1 MKVKLKELSLTTI
14 NKLEK
19 LYYKEMSEWYNL
31 YADAYPGFQDIISLF
46 VDLND
51 EKTVRELDT
60 ANLISWIIICHR
72 PDCSERIIKKYI
84 DIINWDYISLYFKM
98 STEFVLK
105 YIDKITEDI
114 FDNPCYKKFPDSVKL
129 LLKQKFNK

>member
-14 NKLEK
+14 NKLERI
-19 LYYKEMSEWYNL
+19 YYKEMSEWYDL
-31 YADAYPGFQDIISLF
+31 YEYPGFQDIISLF

-51 EKTVRELDT
+51 EKTVRELGT

-105 YIDKITEDI
+105 HMDKITEDI

-129 LLKQKFNK
+129 LLKQKFDK

>member
-1 MKVKLKELSLTTI
+1 MKIKLKELSLTTI

-19 LYYKEMSEWYNL
+19 IYYKEMSEWYDL
-31 YADAYPGFQDIISLF
+31 HADEYPGFQDIISLF

-51 EKTVRELDT
+51 EETVRELDT
-60 ANLISWIIICHR
+60 SNLISWIIICHR
-72 PDCSERIIKKYI
+72 PDCSENVIEKYI
-84 DIINWDYISLYFKM
+84 DIVDWGHINLYFKM

-105 YIDKITEDI
+105 HMDKITEDI